1 MKFKEGQVVL
11 VRKSPDSCSPWTLG
25 TVTLVDQLGP
35 WPYLVLIGK
44 HRFWRS
50 EREIEAI
57 PINATSDQIEAL
69 KSILST
75 PSSL

>member
-11 VRKSPDSCSPWTLG
+11 VRSTPDCGPWTLG
-25 TVTLVDQLGP
+25 TVLLVDQLGP
-35 WPYLVLIGK
+35 WPYLVAIEK
-44 HRFWRS
+44 YKFWRS
-50 EREIEAI
+50 EREMEAI